1 MSQAETKNTSKS
13 ITRRSATA
21 LVSLAATAASA
32 AAAIAPARTGLPI
45 GEYSYPDLAARFDVL
60 YERWHAQSWD
70 EIQDV
75 LLPLVREIV
84 RQPARSLLDLTLKAR
99 TVAVIEYDIW
109 IEGEGEVRDIGAVA
123 VHSLVDDLCRLA
135 GIDLLP
141 GVDLVPFVTI
151 DECG

>member
-1 MSQAETKNTSKS
+1 MSQAKTKNTSKS

-21 LVSLAATAASA
+21 LVSLTAIPASA
-32 AAAIAPARTGLPI
+32 AAAIHSGQACR
-45 GEYSYPDLAARFDVL
+45 SVNRYPDLAARFDVL
-60 YERWHAQSWD
+60 YERWRAQSWD

-84 RQPARSLLDLTLKAR
+84 LHPARSLLDLTLKAR
-99 TVAVIEYDIW
+99 TIAVIEYDIW

-135 GIDLLP
+135 GMDLLP
-141 GVDLVPFVTI
+141 GIDMVPFVTI
-151 DECG
+151 DECA